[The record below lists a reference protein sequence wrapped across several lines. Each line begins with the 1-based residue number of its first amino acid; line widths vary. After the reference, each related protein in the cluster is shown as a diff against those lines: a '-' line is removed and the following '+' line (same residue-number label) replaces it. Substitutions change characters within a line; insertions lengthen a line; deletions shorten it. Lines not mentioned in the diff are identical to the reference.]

1 MRLAVIWIVLIGI
14 VLVPFVLFEAQ
25 FDAFSQRM
33 TQGDAG
39 AWLVA
44 ASIFGLLALDVVLP
58 VPSSIVST
66 AAGVL
71 LGFLRGAAVV
81 WAGMM
86 VGALLGYAI
95 GARASGLAR
104 RFVGGDGLRRAESLV
119 VHYGDWTIVMCRP
132 VPVLAEATV
141 IFAGLVRAPFVRFL
155 ALVALSNLGIALGY
169 AAFGAFSMRID
180 SFLVAFVGALLIPG
194 LAMTIARVTFARRRG
209 GGGPESGPGSG
220 LEP

>member
-14 VLVPFVLFEAQ
+14 VLVPFFLFEAQ

-33 TQGDAG
+33 THGDAG
-39 AWLVA
+39 VWLA
-44 ASIFGLLALDVVLP
+44 SASIFGLLALDVVLP

-95 GARASGLAR
+95 GARASGMAR
-104 RFVGGDGLRRAESLV
+104 RFVGSEGLRRAESLV
-119 VHYGDWTIVMCRP
+119 VRYGDWTIVMC
-132 VPVLAEATV
+132 
-141 IFAGLVRAPFVRFL
+141 
-155 ALVALSNLGIALGY
+155 
-169 AAFGAFSMRID
+169 
-180 SFLVAFVGALLIPG
+180 
-194 LAMTIARVTFARRRG
+194 
-209 GGGPESGPGSG
+209 
-220 LEP
+220 